1 MTKSYR
7 YVRLLSAAAAALALA
22 VPLATQAVVI
32 QNDFNDG
39 SGDLAN
45 ISYGAAQD
53 GMIFQLNALLYPGLG
68 LTTQQAQLRTFTLTD
83 LKFGFTASGDGTG
96 LLDLRYTL
104 TNTGVDAR
112 DDLRFMVVLGADA
125 NPDTFQE
132 SVAESWKPAVAG
144 DPTRRET
151 ILYDPALSLN
161 NKWIASNGATGPE
174 GSGVPAACGLLNGC
188 DAFVGLQWDLASL
201 KPGETWSI
209 HVGLSDDGQALSSR
223 FFTLTADPTGGVNNS
238 MTFSGQAMVVPE
250 ASSYLMMLAGL
261 GLLGVV
267 ARRRRSS

>member
-7 YVRLLSAAAAALALA
+7 YARPLGIAAAALALA
-22 VPLATQAVVI
+22 VPLATQAVVT

-53 GMIFQLNALLYPGLG
+53 GKLYQLNALLYPGLG
-68 LTTQQAQLRTFTLTD
+68 LTTQQAQLRTLTLTD
-83 LKFGFTASGDGTG
+83 LKFSFAVSGDGTG
-96 LLDLRYTL
+96 LLDLHYML

-112 DDLRFMVVLGADA
+112 DDLRFMIVLGADG
-125 NPDTFQE
+125 NPGTFQE
-132 SVAESWKPAVAG
+132 SVAESWKAAVGG

-161 NKWIASNGATGPE
+161 NKWIASNGAAGPE

-188 DAFVGLQWDLASL
+188 DAFVGLQWDLATL
-201 KPGETWSI
+201 KPGEIWSI
-209 HVGLSDDGQALSSR
+209 HVGLSDNGTALSSR
-223 FFTLTADPTGGVNNS
+223 FFTLTADPTGGTSNS

-261 GLLGVV
+261 GLLGLG
-267 ARRRRSS
+267 RRRRSS